1 MNLKK
6 YYKDLLES
14 SSELTAKLG
23 SGKILSAYPQE
34 VKTFPLVVFE
44 DMSSNDVAF
53 SDNLPEGTNAQVRVH
68 IFTKTLAKYPTTYE
82 IADIIHHLFRAD
94 FWAMTNNTE
103 TGDVDDNIRHRIMD
117 FTRAFYAL

>member
-14 SSELTAKLG
+14 SSELAAKLG

-34 VKTFPLVVFE
+34 VKTFPLVVYE
-44 DMSSNDVAF
+44 DMSARDVEF
-53 SDNLPEGTNAQVRVH
+53 VDNLPEGTSAQVRIH
-68 IFTKTLAKYPTTYE
+68 IFTKTLTSYPTTYE
-82 IADIIHHLFRAD
+82 IADIIHLLFRSKL
-94 FWAMTNNTE
+94 WTMTNSTE
-103 TGDVDDNIRHRIMD
+103 TGDVEDNVKHRIMD